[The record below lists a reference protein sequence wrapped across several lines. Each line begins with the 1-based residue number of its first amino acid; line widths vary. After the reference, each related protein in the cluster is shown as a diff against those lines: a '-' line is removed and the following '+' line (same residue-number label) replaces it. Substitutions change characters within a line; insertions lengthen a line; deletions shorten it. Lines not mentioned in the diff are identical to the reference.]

1 MIPRSMIQPG
11 RVRQARNR
19 GLASGGPSGR
29 DPGQEGPP
37 AGLDGGAD
45 RASEG
50 NAGDIPSRTMT
61 GMPLLLL
68 TLMLAPVQGVFAAEG
83 LVTLID
89 PLDEPE
95 RYCLDVPGWGRRV
108 NLDAPL
114 MAHTCKPGAADELF
128 TPGSPAAGNLYMR
141 AYDRCAEAA
150 SSSPGSQLL
159 LKQCSS
165 SELQVFSFE
174 SDGRVRLQ
182 GSDVCLA
189 VASGMGAR
197 AGGPSH
203 LRRDLTL
210 ERCDAVEAS
219 LSTWKVPSAN

>member
-1 MIPRSMIQPG
+1 MA
-11 RVRQARNR
+11 V
-19 GLASGGPSGR
+19 
-29 DPGQEGPP
+29 
-37 AGLDGGAD
+37 
-45 RASEG
+45 
-50 NAGDIPSRTMT
+50 
-61 GMPLLLL
+61 MPVLVL
-68 TLMLAPVQGVFAAEG
+68 TLVLALVQAVFAAEG
-83 LVTLID
+83 LIRLID

-95 RYCLDVPGWGRRV
+95 QYCLDVPGWGRRV
-108 NLDAPL
+108 NLDAAL

-159 LKQCSS
+159 LKECSS
-165 SELQVFSFE
+165 SELQLFSFE

-189 VASGMGAR
+189 VAGGTGTR

-210 ERCDAVEAS
+210 EDCDAVESS
-219 LSTWKVPSAN
+219 LSTWKVPSAD